1 MMNIDER
8 IKNIIIKNMSYP
20 ISDLEINS
28 ETDLVNDLGFDSIN
42 FFAFL
47 LDLEEEFE
55 ISFLCFEIETLVF
68 KNIVKMVEK
77 KLQNQ

>member
-1 MMNIDER
+1 MMNIDKK
-8 IKNIIIKNMSYP
+8 IKSIIIKHMPYP
-20 ISDLEINS
+20 IPDSEINS
-28 ETDLVNDLGFDSIN
+28 ETDLVDDLGFDSIS

-55 ISFLCFEIETLVF
+55 ISFLCFEIETLIL
-68 KNIVKMVEK
+68 KNIVKMVEN

>member
-1 MMNIDER
+1 MNIDER